1 MNITSSVRV
10 PWGACSVAPASSCS
24 SLPRP
29 TTVKPRR
36 RPPAGSSADTW
47 VLTLQNGL
55 GVEEHFRERVAPR
68 RIVAGTTTLPSDL
81 VAPGRVRGYLAV
93 RDGA

>member
-1 MNITSSVRV
+1 
-10 PWGACSVAPASSCS
+10 
-24 SLPRP
+24 
-29 TTVKPRR
+29 
-36 RPPAGSSADTW
+36 